1 MTTERPSMVLLHGWG
16 STARVWQSVIDDFCQ
31 THDCYLPE
39 LPGHGDSGL
48 AHLGPGQLASQ
59 LINEINRPAT
69 WLAWSLGALVAM
81 QAALQVPD
89 RVERLILVA
98 GTPSFVQTPGWN
110 EAMPESSFAQFLN
123 EYRTNP
129 RQAQKKFI
137 ALQAHG
143 DRNGRQ
149 VRQQLE
155 VAATPA
161 DSEIGWGLDML
172 YSQSLSADLAKISC
186 PIYCLYGAN
195 DALVPVSIGEAMRTL
210 AEVTV
215 WPETGHAPF
224 LSDRERFAQ
233 WLAGVMHG

>member
-1 MTTERPSMVLLHGWG
+1 MVLLHGWG
-16 STARVWQSVIDDFCQ
+16 STAKVWRSVADDFHR
-31 THDCYLPE
+31 TYDCYLPE
-39 LPGHGDSGL
+39 LPGHGDGRL
-48 AHLGPGQLASQ
+48 ALWGPAQLTGQ

-69 WLAWSLGALVAM
+69 WLAWSLGALIAM
-81 QAALQVPD
+81 QAALQAPD
-89 RVERLILVA
+89 QVERLILVA
-98 GTPSFVQTPGWN
+98 GTPSFVQTAEWDK
-110 EAMPESSFAQFLN
+110 AMPLSTFDQFLD

-155 VAATPA
+155 AAATPA
-161 DSEIGWGLDML
+161 DSKIGWGLDML
-172 YSQSLSADLAKISC
+172 RSLNLSTDLAKIAC
-186 PIYCLYGAN
+186 PIHCLYGAN
-195 DALVPVSIGEAMRTL
+195 DALVPASIDAAMQTL

-224 LSDRERFAQ
+224 LSDPERFVQ
-233 WLAGVMHG
+233 WVAGVMHG